1 MSLIEPTII
10 FITKKLH
17 INQPKKQKQ
26 MTREQ
31 ILGIVRHALT
41 FVGGVLVA
49 KGFANEASI
58 TELIGSA
65 MTLVGAVWSVVK
77 NKQ

>member
-17 INQPKKQKQ
+17 INKPKQKKQ

-31 ILGIVRHALT
+31 ILGIVRHTLT
-41 FVGGVLVA
+41 FIGGVLVA
-49 KGFANEASI
+49 KGLTNDATI
-58 TELIGSA
+58 TELIGSI

>member
-17 INQPKKQKQ
+17 INQPKNKTQ

-31 ILGIVRHALT
+31 ILGILRHALT

-49 KGFANEASI
+49 KGFASEASI